1 MQTLF
6 NDERMILK
14 IQEKLPYLFQLVES
28 ENSRNGKLGM
38 EIGSARERVII
49 ALMLYYLVKRMCKLI
64 WLSHK
69 KR

>member
-14 IQEKLPYLFQLVES
+14 IQEKLPYLFQLAES
-28 ENSRNGKLGM
+28 ENSRDGKLGM
-38 EIGSARERVII
+38 EIGSARERVILLLCFI
-49 ALMLYYLVKRMCKLI
+49 ILVKRMCKLI

>member
-28 ENSRNGKLGM
+28 ENSRDSKLGN
-38 EIGSARERVII
+38 GDWFS
-49 ALMLYYLVKRMCKLI
+49 
-64 WLSHK
+64 
-69 KR
+69 

>member
-28 ENSRNGKLGM
+28 ENSRNSK
-38 EIGSARERVII
+38 
-49 ALMLYYLVKRMCKLI
+49 YKKNYLIYFSL
-64 WLSHK
+64 
-69 KR
+69 